1 MGLGDITQ
9 SVLLKVSDLNAES
22 WNQLAAQFDDCN
34 LLQTWEWG
42 EVKVRTAPWSVERI
56 EFIAQDR
63 VIGLA
68 QVLVRRLPL
77 LLGGMAWIN
86 RGPLWDRGAGPDLL
100 GAILT
105 KLHERYTLERGL
117 YSRVAPTL
125 PHGQLPALLEASPAF
140 RDTGVPGHRG
150 GRIDL
155 TQSEP
160 SLRASLRQNWRR
172 FLVKAER
179 YGTPVS
185 IGQDDATSRRFLQ
198 VHGAILDS
206 ATYRKSTTPDLL
218 EAFQLQLPPE
228 RRLLVLEAK
237 VDGEPASWLVIATY
251 GSIGEYLGA
260 ASLPQGRARNCG
272 QLLTWTAM
280 LHLKAQGYRVL
291 DMGGFDPSDERS
303 GVSHFKRGTNA
314 VPYGLCSEIDAHPS
328 PIRRNMIRSA
338 LSVGRIPLK
347 LPRLLPGRLGAPAAN
362 AKARKRP
369 A

>member
-185 IGQDDATSRRFLQ
+185 IGQDDATFRRFLQ

-218 EAFQLQLPPE
+218 EAFQLH
-228 RRLLVLEAK
+228 
-237 VDGEPASWLVIATY
+237 
-251 GSIGEYLGA
+251 LGA